1 MGNWTRTPRLQ
12 TVITLTGNGKD
23 NRTFAVSVGMMYNG
37 HSKQA
42 EVKMVSDK
50 IRFETFVDAQ
60 GTAFQEYLST
70 VIAKLPKTDKDYRSI
85 QDKIENIY
93 KQYPKVM
100 DVFDTEK
107 AAALT
112 EQECAALIQVV
123 GLQNQL
129 VEIEMQSVYFR
140 GCYDSVGYLRKAGI
154 L

>member
-1 MGNWTRTPRLQ
+1 
-12 TVITLTGNGKD
+12 
-23 NRTFAVSVGMMYNG
+23 
-37 HSKQA
+37 
-42 EVKMVSDK
+42 MVSDK
-50 IRFETFVDAQ
+50 IKFETFVDAQ

-70 VIAKLPKTDKDYRSI
+70 VMAKLPKTDKDYRSI
-85 QDKIENIY
+85 QDKIESIY
-93 KQYPKVM
+93 EQYPKVM

-140 GCYDSVGYLRKAGI
+140 GCYDSVGYLNKAGI

>member
-1 MGNWTRTPRLQ
+1 
-12 TVITLTGNGKD
+12 
-23 NRTFAVSVGMMYNG
+23 MM
-37 HSKQA
+37 
-42 EVKMVSDK
+42 SDK
-50 IRFETFVDAQ
+50 IKFETFVDAQ

-85 QDKIENIY
+85 QDKIESIY
-93 KQYPKVM
+93 EQYPRVM

-140 GCYDSVGYLRKAGI
+140 GCYDSVGYLKKAGI

>member
-1 MGNWTRTPRLQ
+1 
-12 TVITLTGNGKD
+12 
-23 NRTFAVSVGMMYNG
+23 
-37 HSKQA
+37 
-42 EVKMVSDK
+42 MVSDK

-85 QDKIENIY
+85 QDKIESIY
-93 KQYPKVM
+93 EQYPRVM

-107 AAALT
+107 VAALT

-140 GCYDSVGYLRKAGI
+140 GCYDSVGYLKKAGI